1 MGLIIGVELKSRV
14 TPVLRGLMERGVLA
28 LPAGNTVLRFLP
40 PLSINR
46 AEIDQVVAATHES
59 LDALGENPS
68 SGSSGS
74 GRGEGNSRDRR
85 RASRG
90 RTTALEGK

>member
-14 TPVLRGLMERGVLA
+14 TPVLRGLMERGILA

-46 AEIDQVVAATHES
+46 AEIDQVVAATRES
-59 LDALGENPS
+59 LDSLAENPS
-68 SGSSGS
+68 SGRSGP
-74 GRGEGNSRDRR
+74 GRGEGNSPDRR
-85 RASRG
+85 RAGRG
-90 RTTALEGK
+90 RTPTLEGK